1 MEATMI
7 AEIDIDKDKKIVLRT
22 VTGDIDTAQ
31 ALKLVKDVAIA
42 VNHNPGYNIL
52 VDIRDTTFYPEMLDL
67 LDIATECSRQ
77 LIGFRRKIAFLIPD
91 TEQRRLV
98 AKIFRTCMEAEGF
111 DFKQF
116 FDYDA
121 AMEWLSTKR

>member
-1 MEATMI
+1 MI
-7 AEIDIDKDKKIVLRT
+7 AEIDIDKDRKIVHRT
-22 VTGDIDTAQ
+22 VTGEIDTAQ
-31 ALKLVKDVAIA
+31 TLKLVQNVAIA

-67 LDIATECSRQ
+67 LEIATACSKH
-77 LIGFRRKIAFLIPD
+77 LIGFSRKIAFLIPD

-98 AKIFRTCMEAEGF
+98 AKIFRICMEAEGF
-111 DFKQF
+111 EFKQF

-121 AMEWLSTKR
+121 AIEWLSTKR